1 MGWARKN
8 LGVDLNPINVVES
21 IGRKIDDEIL
31 QPVKVMAEAII
42 DDPKKLA
49 AVALAVAFPGAGAF
63 LGTQLG
69 LTGVAAKVAGQALIN
84 TVLNGGDVKAAVIGA
99 VLPVAGDAAAAAVSG
114 TLTNSGVIGNL
125 NTVITRA
132 VSQGTTAALL
142 GKDPA
147 AAFLLGGV
155 SAGVAAVTEMVP
167 GFLELPQAAQNAIT
181 TAATAKFAGVDVGD
195 AVTVSLVNDAMNF
208 AINKMDEFKKT
219 GGITN
224 RVVDEAIPQG
234 DVSARG
240 TVVGPT
246 EDITKSVTDF
256 LSNKP
261 DYSLSNPSMA
271 PGLKMP
277 SIDSDVSQTEDAY
290 DGFGIKPPRA
300 PGLEHMGGGQGI
312 VITTPEG
319 TLSETGFRPKG
330 TTVLGDPASFIN
342 RPFGDTSVQE
352 DVIDATERE
361 GSLAKETPD
370 GTKSSIDPSKLIDAG
385 VKLLG
390 GAAVASA
397 VSSATRPSSPLMPV
411 NLDYG
416 DVYKDAPIKGFSM
429 RQGADGKFTP
439 FIGDKAQL
447 AKGGFVSKRKDK
459 KTGKATSFVT
469 RQK

>member
-1 MGWARKN
+1 MGKARK
-8 LGVDLNPINVVES
+8 
-21 IGRKIDDEIL
+21 IGRKIDNAVFEPIKDVGKKIDDEIL
-31 QPVKVMAEAII
+31 QPVKETVEAIVS
-42 DDPKKLA
+42 DPKAL
-49 AVALAVAFPGAGAF
+49 LAVGLAIAFPGAGAF
-63 LGTQLG
+63 LGSQLG

-234 DVSARG
+234 DASVRG
-240 TVVGPT
+240 GDVNRSPA
-246 EDITKSVTDF
+246 DITRSVTDA

-261 DYSLSNPSMA
+261 DYSLTSDTAFPKLDGLNVA
-271 PGLKMP
+271 PVTGAGSTVGTSPVDYNLTGGNALDGLGLKMP
-277 SIDSDVSQTEDAY
+277 TSPNI
-290 DGFGIKPPRA
+290 
-300 PGLEHMGGGQGI
+300 PGMGGGQGLT
-312 VITTPEG
+312 VTKPEG
-319 TLSETGFRPKG
+319 ELSESGVRLTGTPSD
-330 TTVLGDPASFIN
+330 LGDPNSFIN
-342 RPFGDTSVQE
+342 KP
-352 DVIDATERE
+352 A
-361 GSLAKETPD
+361 PD

-397 VSSATRPSSPLMPV
+397 VSSATKPSSPLMPV

-416 DVYKDAPIKGFSM
+416 DVYKDAPIKDFSM